1 MFRAFAYSH
10 GQHVM
15 KKLTIVIV
23 AAVLCASFRAGATD
37 VGERRLSCQEEARQH
52 IRPRRIDLDL
62 YMRVVERRQLYARD
76 CMTAGMP
83 DVEQTGTLAVP
94 LPPKRPMTAAPPR
107 PSVN

>member
-37 VGERRLSCQEEARQH
+37 LGERRLSCQEEARQH
-52 IRPRRIDLDL
+52 IRPRRVDLDL
-62 YMRVVERRQLYARD
+62 YMRVVELRQLYARD
-76 CMTAGMP
+76 CMTTGP
-83 DVEQTGTLAVP
+83 RDVEQTGALPVP
-94 LPPKRPMTAAPPR
+94 LPPKRPLADSPA
-107 PSVN
+107 SSLN